1 METFKKRLLAIAG
14 GLAGFAIAFMLFGK
28 VAKMEFFGF
37 KALSMNGMEAIFGAD
52 LNGGQI
58 FGFSFM
64 NLLTYIVGV
73 VGVVFLA
80 LSEKKKVFW
89 MKAAAAGC
97 LFLTAIFA
105 FNVGEF
111 LTMGKDFAEVFD
123 LDGYSNAEIEA
134 TFDATKDM
142 LVELDFAGVLGG
154 IALLLATAA
163 VVADIIFAYLAKKAE
178 ANADR
183 LAEVAAPAQ
192 ENAVAAE
199 EVAVTEEAPVEEET
213 EEKAE

>member
-1 METFKKRLLAIAG
+1 MEKFKKYLLAIAG

-28 VAKMEFFGF
+28 VAKMEVLGV
-37 KALSMNGMEAIFGAD
+37 KALSMNGMEAMFGAD
-52 LNGGQI
+52 FNGGQI

-111 LTMGKDFAEVFD
+111 LTMGKDFAEVFA

-134 TFDATKDM
+134 TFDATKEM
-142 LVELDFAGVLGG
+142 FVELDFAGVLGG

-178 ANADR
+178 ENAPV
-183 LAEVAAPAQ
+183 AEVAAPAQ

>member
-1 METFKKRLLAIAG
+1 MEKFKKRLLAIAG

-28 VAKMEFFGF
+28 VAKMEVLGV
-37 KALSMNGMEAIFGAD
+37 KALSMNGMEAMFGAD
-52 LNGGQI
+52 FNGGQI

-111 LTMGKDFAEVFD
+111 LTMGKDFAEVFA

-134 TFDATKDM
+134 TFDATKEM
-142 LVELDFAGVLGG
+142 FVELDFAGVLGG
-154 IALLLATAA
+154 IVLLLATAA
-163 VVADIIFAYLAKKAE
+163 VVADMIFAYLAKKAE
-178 ANADR
+178 ENAVGT
-183 LAEVAAPAQ
+183 EVAAPAQ